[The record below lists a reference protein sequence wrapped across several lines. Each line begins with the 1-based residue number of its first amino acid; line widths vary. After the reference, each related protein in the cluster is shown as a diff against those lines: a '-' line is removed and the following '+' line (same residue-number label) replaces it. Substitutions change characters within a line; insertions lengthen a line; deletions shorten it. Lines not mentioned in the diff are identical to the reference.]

1 MKNDM
6 KNKENNKKTLKW
18 IFARIRRYF
27 PLIILTSAVA
37 AAGAL
42 TSVGIALVTK
52 RVFDVATGEIT
63 GSLFWAGIMLFAIIA
78 AQVILSALQS
88 FISAYANGKLI
99 VSIRNYLFTT
109 VCKKKYARLSEYH
122 SGDLLNRFTSDTEVL
137 VTSSV
142 SIIPSVVSMATKIIA
157 GIGTML
163 IMNPSL
169 ALIILIF
176 GVSVPAV
183 GRLINKRYKSL
194 HKECQKTE
202 GKARSFLQECF
213 ENIVVIKTFV
223 SETPFI
229 KRLDDYMDKNFR
241 LKMKRTS
248 ISVMAHICLYSFF
261 TLGYYA
267 VLVWGAGGIAAGTL
281 TYGTLMAFLQLIS
294 QLRAPLQNVS
304 GIMPQYYSALASAER
319 LMELE
324 NLPNERAPLSD
335 TEMESLKK
343 DFRTIEVNDISFS
356 YGGEQILSNCGFSA
370 EKGHITAIT
379 GESGSGKS
387 TIFKI
392 MLGLY
397 EPQSGNITVNGKIE
411 VNTSV
416 RGLFSYVPQGN
427 MVLSGTVR
435 DNITLC
441 NPEISEERL
450 EKAARAAEIYD
461 YISSLPD
468 GFDTVLSERGAG
480 LSEGQVQRISIARAL
495 LAEAPVLLLDEATSA
510 LDEQTET
517 KVLTNIKNMTGKTVL
532 FITHRNTSLKV
543 CDRIV
548 RVENKQF
555 TDIK

>member
-1 MKNDM
+1 MKNDI

-18 IFARIRRYF
+18 IFVRIRRYF
-27 PLIILTSAVA
+27 PLILLTSAVA
-37 AAGAL
+37 AAVAL
-42 TSVGIALVTK
+42 TSVAIALVTK
-52 RVFDVATGEIT
+52 RVFDVATGEIKGT
-63 GSLFWAGIMLFAIIA
+63 LLSAGIMLFGIIA

-88 FISAYANGKLI
+88 FISAYTNGKLI
-99 VSIRNYLFTT
+99 LSIRNYLFTT

-137 VTSSV
+137 VSSSV

-163 IMNPSL
+163 IMNPYL
-169 ALIILIF
+169 AVIILIF

-202 GKARSFLQECF
+202 GKTRSFLQECF

-229 KRLDDYMDKNFR
+229 KRLDAYMDKNFR

-324 NLPNERAPLSD
+324 GLPNERAALSD

-343 DFRTIEVNDISFS
+343 DFSAIEVNDVSFS

-387 TIFKI
+387 TLFKI
-392 MLGLY
+392 LLGLY
-397 EPQSGNITVNGKIE
+397 EPQSGNITVNGNIE

-450 EKAARAAEIYD
+450 EKAARAAEIFD

-468 GFDTVLSERGAG
+468 GFDTVLAERGAG
-480 LSEGQVQRISIARAL
+480 LSEGQIQRISIARAL
-495 LAEAPVLLLDEATSA
+495 LADAPVLLLDEATSA

-532 FITHRNTSLKV
+532 FITHRNTSLKA